1 MPEMTDRGDSSANKP
16 RKRHREEDYKA
27 KKKRKRKKRERKDK
41 RRGRRKS
48 YSDSSKSQSDS
59 ESIESADMDDVEVEP
74 SFTPLHLT
82 PARSVSSGSTGRPY
96 RPEGAQKEP
105 RYIGKAPR
113 YIGPGVDAQETADI
127 QQREVERARGKY
139 ILHLVSLL
147 KITHV
152 CMFTCKNLQALSHQ
166 KAPINLASQST
177 TRQCITLAP
186 HS

>member
-1 MPEMTDRGDSSANKP
+1 LIPEKTDRGESSAKKA
-16 RKRHREEDYKA
+16 RKRRREEEDEEDYKA

-59 ESIESADMDDVEVEP
+59 ESIESADMDEDEEEP

-82 PARSVSSGSTGRPY
+82 PARSVSSGSTGGPPRHRPTT
-96 RPEGAQKEP
+96 GGKEP
-105 RYIGKAPR
+105 RYIEPEEHRIAR
-113 YIGPGVDAQETADI
+113 I
-127 QQREVERARGKY
+127 QQREADRSQGKY